1 MSDVSQLT
9 RFAGR
14 LRRAPSIKQ
23 RKVRATTVKAAM
35 NIKKSVKA
43 DLSGSS
49 NGGIRK
55 IPIVFDEPFLS
66 APMQTTIRI
75 GPEEK
80 TGGLANI
87 AFFGTSKGGGHH
99 QFYEHADAEAATW
112 KRYLTE
118 AMEGLE

>member
-1 MSDVSQLT
+1 MSDVSELT
-9 RFAGR
+9 AFAAK
-14 LRRAPSIKQ
+14 LKLAPSKK
-23 RKVRATTVKAAM
+23 RVRVLATTKKAAV
-35 NIKKSVKA
+35 NIKKAVKA
-43 DLSGSS
+43 DLAGSS
-49 NGGIRK
+49 NAGIRK

-99 QFYEHADAEAATW
+99 QFYEHADAEMATW

>member
-35 NIKKSVKA
+35 NIKKAVKA
-43 DLSGSS
+43 DLAGSS
-49 NGGIRK
+49 NAGIRK
-55 IPIVFDEPFLS
+55 IPIVYDEPFLS

-75 GPEEK
+75 GPKEK

-99 QFYEHADAEAATW
+99 QFYEHADAELATW